1 MNKTVCR
8 GDQSKRLVFGWL
20 GLFFLLALIF
30 AGCGGGGGD
39 SGGFILQDEP
49 PPASSAKDIT
59 AFSFGASG
67 NAGLPADAAGVI
79 TGSNITVTLPV
90 GVSRNPLV
98 ATFTTTGEKVFVDS
112 VMQTSGVTANNFSG
126 SVTYTVEA
134 EDGTKKNYTVTVTNA
149 PNNAKDITAFSFMR
163 ANNSSYLSQDVYA
176 AISGTNILATVP
188 NGVDR
193 RALVA
198 TFATTGQTVR
208 VGSTTQT
215 SGVTA
220 NNFTGQVTYTVVAQD
235 STVKNYTVTVNEAAA
250 STGAIIADHL
260 AAAAFTLIP
269 TNAITNAKA
278 NLHIAYG
285 HTSHGSQLIT
295 GMNALASYNSLYSWH
310 PSGTGGALHLR
321 DNPFSGAN
329 DLGSPDRTSWASAT
343 RTFLNA
349 NPTINVVIWSWCGQ
363 VDGSE
368 AQINQYLNLM
378 NQLEG
383 KYPAV
388 KFVYMTGHLNGTGQA
403 GNVNQRNEQIRQY
416 CRTNNKILFDFADI
430 ESYDPDGATNNKNYM
445 ILYANDACDYDSDGN
460 GTRDKNWATDWVNA
474 HPGDPLTTLANNCSG
489 CAHSKGLNCAL
500 KGRAAWW
507 LWARLAGWNP

>member
-278 NLHIAYG
+278 NLHIAYA

-383 KYPAV
+383 EYPAV

>member
-1 MNKTVCR
+1 MTRIN
-8 GDQSKRLVFGWL
+8 SILNVFSRRTAL
-20 GLFFLLALIF
+20 ASIFCLLFVSFALIS
-30 AGCGGGGGD
+30 CGGGGGD
-39 SGGFILQDEP
+39 LGGGIIQVDP
-49 PPASSAKDIT
+49 PSPVSAKDIT
-59 AFSFGASG
+59 AFSFTD
-67 NAGLPADAAGVI
+67 DA
-79 TGSNITVTLPV
+79 
-90 GVSRNPLV
+90 
-98 ATFTTTGEKVFVDS
+98 
-112 VMQTSGVTANNFSG
+112 
-126 SVTYTVEA
+126 
-134 EDGTKKNYTVTVTNA
+134 
-149 PNNAKDITAFSFMR
+149 
-163 ANNSSYLSQDVYA
+163 NSALTQDVHA
-176 AISGTNILATVP
+176 AISGTNIFATVP

-193 RALVA
+193 TALVA

-208 VGSTTQT
+208 IGSTTQT
-215 SGVTA
+215 SGVTE

-260 AAAAFTLIP
+260 AAAAFTSIP
-269 TNAITNAKA
+269 TNAITNAKT

-383 KYPAV
+383 EYPAV

-430 ESYDPDGATNNKNYM
+430 ESFDPVGATNYM
-445 ILYANDACDYDSDGN
+445 LLYANDNCDYSSGC
-460 GTRDKNWATDWVNA
+460 NWADEWVAANSG
-474 HPGDPLTTLANNCSG
+474 HPLTTLAANCSFYIG
-489 CAHSKGLNCAL
+489 IDML
-500 KGRAAWW
+500 
-507 LWARLAGWNP
+507 

>member
-383 KYPAV
+383 EYPAV

>member
-1 MNKTVCR
+1 MTRIN
-8 GDQSKRLVFGWL
+8 SILNVFSRRTAL
-20 GLFFLLALIF
+20 ASIFCLLFVSFALIS
-30 AGCGGGGGD
+30 CGDGGGD
-39 SGGFILQDEP
+39 LGGGIIQVDP
-49 PPASSAKDIT
+49 PSPVSAKDIT
-59 AFSFGASG
+59 AFSFTD
-67 NAGLPADAAGVI
+67 DA
-79 TGSNITVTLPV
+79 
-90 GVSRNPLV
+90 
-98 ATFTTTGEKVFVDS
+98 
-112 VMQTSGVTANNFSG
+112 
-126 SVTYTVEA
+126 
-134 EDGTKKNYTVTVTNA
+134 
-149 PNNAKDITAFSFMR
+149 
-163 ANNSSYLSQDVYA
+163 NSALTQDVHA
-176 AISGTNILATVP
+176 AISGTNIFATVP

-193 RALVA
+193 TALVA

-208 VGSTTQT
+208 IGSTTQT
-215 SGVTA
+215 SGVTE

-260 AAAAFTLIP
+260 AAAAFTSIP
-269 TNAITNAKA
+269 TNAITNAKT

-295 GMNALASYNSLYSWH
+295 GMNALASYNNLYAWNQYGS
-310 PSGTGGALHLR
+310 GGALHLR
-321 DNPFSGAN
+321 DNPFSGAS
-329 DLGSPDRTSWASAT
+329 DLGNPNRTAWASAT

-363 VDGSE
+363 VDGTE

-383 KYPAV
+383 EYPAV

-430 ESYDPDGATNNKNYM
+430 ESFDPVGATNYM
-445 ILYANDACDYDSDGN
+445 LLYANDNCDYSSGC
-460 GTRDKNWATDWVNA
+460 NWADEWVAANSG
-474 HPGDPLTTLANNCSG
+474 HPLTTLAANCSG
-489 CAHSKGLNCAL
+489 CVHSKGLNCAL